1 MSEIIKTSPIELP
14 GSLSVR
20 DLAGKL
26 NSSPI
31 QVIKALM
38 TNGVMANINQ
48 LVDYDTAAIVASELG
63 FEVVM
68 EEQVMAEAKE
78 EGSLANWKKEIEK
91 EDPKK
96 LVHRAPVV
104 TILGHVDH
112 GKTTLLDAIR
122 HTDVA
127 GGEAGG
133 ITQHIGAY
141 QVESK
146 GQTITFL
153 DTPGH
158 AAFTAMRARGAQ
170 GADIVILVVAAND
183 GVMPQ
188 TREAAAH
195 AKAAQVPIIVAMN
208 KMDRPDANP
217 DFVKKQLA
225 DIGLVPE
232 DYDGN
237 TMVIPVSAKQ
247 KTGIEDL
254 LAAILIVAESAN
266 ILANPNGKK
275 IGTVIEAEL
284 DRAKGVI
291 TTLLVQ
297 NGTLEM
303 GDVVV
308 AGTAY
313 GRIKAMFDHKS
324 KKIRS
329 AGPSTPVSVM
339 GLNDVPTAGDVY
351 QVVPS
356 ERDARSKVEVI
367 RVANSVTVQAPKTTL
382 EDIFKQIED
391 GAIKELNLIIKAD
404 VQGSLEP
411 IVTSLND
418 LNKGTIKINTL
429 HATTGNISE
438 SDILLAS
445 ASKAV
450 VIGFNVTA
458 DTSARRLAETEGV
471 SIRLY
476 TIIYRLIEDVE
487 KALKGM
493 LAPEFRETVI
503 GQATVQ
509 AVFKI
514 TKMGNIAGCRV
525 NSGEIRRNSRIR
537 VMRNGEVIH
546 EGEVASLKHEKDDVK
561 EVRQGFDCG
570 ISLKNFSDY
579 LAGDIMISYTVEK
592 VGALMSG
599 LLE

>member
-1 MSEIIKTSPIELP
+1 
-14 GSLSVR
+14 
-20 DLAGKL
+20 
-26 NSSPI
+26 
-31 QVIKALM
+31 
-38 TNGVMANINQ
+38 
-48 LVDYDTAAIVASELG
+48 
-63 FEVVM
+63 
-68 EEQVMAEAKE
+68 
-78 EGSLANWKKEIEK
+78 
-91 EDPKK
+91 
-96 LVHRAPVV
+96 
-104 TILGHVDH
+104 
-112 GKTTLLDAIR
+112 
-122 HTDVA
+122 
-127 GGEAGG
+127 
-133 ITQHIGAY
+133 
-141 QVESK
+141 
-146 GQTITFL
+146 
-153 DTPGH
+153 
-158 AAFTAMRARGAQ
+158 
-170 GADIVILVVAAND
+170 
-183 GVMPQ
+183 
-188 TREAAAH
+188 
-195 AKAAQVPIIVAMN
+195 
-208 KMDRPDANP
+208 
-217 DFVKKQLA
+217 
-225 DIGLVPE
+225 
-232 DYDGN
+232 
-237 TMVIPVSAKQ
+237 
-247 KTGIEDL
+247 
-254 LAAILIVAESAN
+254 
-266 ILANPNGKK
+266 
-275 IGTVIEAEL
+275 
-284 DRAKGVI
+284 
-291 TTLLVQ
+291 
-297 NGTLEM
+297 M

-313 GRIKAMFDHKS
+313 GRIKAMFDHKG

-514 TKMGNIAGCRV
+514 SKMGNIAGCRV
-525 NSGEIRRNSRIR
+525 NSGEIRRNARIR

-570 ISLKNFSDY
+570 ISLKNFTDY
-579 LAGDIMISYTVEK
+579 LAGDTMISYTVEK
-592 VGALMSG
+592 VGALKSG